1 MNRKEL
7 LYIPAAMLIGGG
19 LWFVMN
25 LDPVWWLAWILPGL
39 LFAIALRTEA
49 WTARGLVALA
59 ALIGAA
65 SNLGYFLTVMPLV
78 AVMIVLLLLALM
90 WVLIYGAARRIV
102 KAWEAPW
109 TVLALPVISVA
120 VDTLLAHFAPDGN
133 FGSLAYTQAEV
144 LPIAQ
149 FAALFG
155 VGGIL
160 FLLMLVNSALAF
172 ALTYGLKMRGA
183 AAVYGGTTLAV
194 VLALGFGW
202 WRLQGTADGPAVPF
216 GIAAVDDFINSPRSA
231 QSRDVWTQYEA
242 QVQELGSSGA
252 RVVVLPEKIDILAPP
267 DAEQRKQWLAG
278 LARTNHVWLVAG
290 LGVDD
295 GKQRRNEAWWFS
307 PEGRLVTNYLKHF
320 MAPPEREFVSG
331 DDFPVNDIAGVRYG
345 VAICKDMHFASLG
358 RGYGQRRVRVMLVP
372 AWDFNADA
380 WMAANMTK
388 LRGIENG
395 YMVVRSA
402 RNGLL
407 SVSDAFGRMLAVE
420 RSARLPGTTLFTT
433 VHVPEQQVTFYTRS
447 GDMLGWLC
455 SVAAVLLTALAFRHV
470 RRARILAELNA

>member
-1 MNRKEL
+1 MNRNEL
-7 LYIPAAMLIGGG
+7 LYVPAAMAIGGG
-19 LWFVMN
+19 LWFVLN

-59 ALIGAA
+59 ALIGTA
-65 SNLGYFLTVMPLV
+65 SNLGYFLKLMPLI
-78 AVMIVLLLLALM
+78 AVMIVMLLLTLM
-90 WVLIYGAARRIV
+90 WVLIYEAARRIV

-109 TVLALPVISVA
+109 TVLALPVVSVA
-120 VDTLLAHFAPDGN
+120 VDTLLAHFTPDGN
-133 FGSLAYTQAEV
+133 FGSLAYTQTEV
-144 LPIAQ
+144 LPVAQ

-155 VGGIL
+155 AGGIL

-172 ALTYGLKMRGA
+172 ALAYGMKMRGA
-183 AAVYGGTTLAV
+183 AAVYGGTALVV
-194 VLALGFGW
+194 VLAMGFGW
-202 WRLQGTADGPAVPF
+202 WRLQGTVEGPAVSF
-216 GIAAVDDFINSPRSA
+216 GIAAVDDFIKSPRSA
-231 QSRDVWTQYEA
+231 EARDIWTQYQS
-242 QVQELGSSGA
+242 QVQELAGSGA
-252 RVVVLPEKIDILAPP
+252 KVVLLPEKIDVLAPE
-267 DAEQRKQWLAG
+267 DAEQRKQWLAA

-295 GKQRRNEAWWFS
+295 GKHRRNEAWWFS
-307 PEGRLVTNYLKHF
+307 PDGKLVTSYLKHF
-320 MAPPEREFVSG
+320 MAPPEREFVAG
-331 DDFPVNDIAGVRYG
+331 DEFPVNDIAGVRYG

-358 RGYGQRRVRVMLVP
+358 RGYGQRHARVMLVP

-395 YMVVRSA
+395 YVVVRSA

-420 RSARLPGTTLFTT
+420 RSAQLPGTTLFITLN
-433 VHVPEQQVTFYTRS
+433 VPEQQLTFYTRS
-447 GDMLGWLC
+447 GDALGWVC
-455 SVAAVLLTALAFRHV
+455 IFAGALLTAMAFRRV
-470 RRARILAELNA
+470 RRTRILAELNA